1 MRVLDTQPVR
11 DLLRAPGRGPAP
23 VWAATV
29 PRPDPAP
36 PGSGHALTV
45 GSGYRTG
52 EAVLHVLAQLL
63 VRGELGDLRAA
74 GSPLCVPLR
83 RRRPVLQAV
92 RASRGGARELLR
104 GGCRGPAHP

>member
-11 DLLRAPGRGPAP
+11 DLLRAPGLGPAP
-23 VWAATV
+23 VLAATV
-29 PRPDPAP
+29 PTTDPAHL
-36 PGSGHALTV
+36 GSGHELTV

-63 VRGELGDLRAA
+63 VRGELGALRAA

-92 RASRGGARELLR
+92 RASRGVAAELPR
-104 GGCRGPAHP
+104 DR